1 MLAALTGLVHYSQ
14 RTHGDEHNR
23 DEDNDQGAFHN
34 DLAPRAPH
42 CPNFRHLEMNP
53 VLPLRCSKI
62 PDCHPTITRYRQ

>member
-1 MLAALTGLVHYSQ
+1 MLAALTGLIHYSQ

-53 VLPLRCSKI
+53 E
-62 PDCHPTITRYRQ
+62 

>member
-1 MLAALTGLVHYSQ
+1 MPKFHVMSHRSAPRMLAALTGLIHYSQ

-53 VLPLRCSKI
+53 E
-62 PDCHPTITRYRQ
+62 